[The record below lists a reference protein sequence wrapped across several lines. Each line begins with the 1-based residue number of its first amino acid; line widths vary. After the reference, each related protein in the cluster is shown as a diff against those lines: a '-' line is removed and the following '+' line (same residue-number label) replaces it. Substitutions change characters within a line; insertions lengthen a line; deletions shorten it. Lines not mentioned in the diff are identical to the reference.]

1 MVELIQVIDAQQ
13 EAAVEFEQMQAEIR
27 AIVETKEKEH
37 EKKDS
42 QANAMKGVEETLP
55 MPLVSVNELEEKKDG
70 KDGSK
75 PESRITSETQNKK
88 PMEVLDAAAEFKK
101 SVSSVA
107 VDHIKREKYHPSKQL
122 AQILVEGYQVSKF
135 RMGFR

>member
-1 MVELIQVIDAQQ
+1 MFELIQVIDAQQ
-13 EAAVEFEQMQAEIR
+13 EAAVEFEQMQAAIR
-27 AIVETKEKEH
+27 AIVETKEEEQ

-42 QANAMKGVEETLP
+42 QANAIKGVEETLP
-55 MPLVSVNELEEKKDG
+55 MPLVSVNELVEKKDG

-75 PESRITSETQNKK
+75 PESRITSATQNKK
-88 PMEVLDAAAEFKK
+88 PLEVLDAAAEFKK
-101 SVSSVA
+101 SVSIVA

-122 AQILVEGYQVSKF
+122 AQILVEGNQVSKF